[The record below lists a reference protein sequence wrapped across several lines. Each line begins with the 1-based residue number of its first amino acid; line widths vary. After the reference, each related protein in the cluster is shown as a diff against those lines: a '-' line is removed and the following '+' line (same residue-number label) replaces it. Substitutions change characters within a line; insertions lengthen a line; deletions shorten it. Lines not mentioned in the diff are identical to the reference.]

1 MLKKIL
7 QNKVRFLMGIGLVML
22 FGVVRFF
29 ERSLFYDPFIP
40 YFESDFQNL
49 PLPSFDFID
58 LSVGMVLRYGIN
70 MIISLAL
77 LYMIFKDK
85 EMLVF
90 CSTLYLFFFVVLIV
104 SFFGMIYFY
113 GAQNNFML
121 FYIRRFLIQPL
132 FVLLFIPAFYYHKK
146 SVSNDEV

>member
-1 MLKKIL
+1 
-7 QNKVRFLMGIGLVML
+7 MGIGLVML

>member
-7 QNKVRFLMGIGLVML
+7 QNKGRVLIGTGLIML

-29 ERSLFYDPFIP
+29 ERPLFYDPFIS

-58 LSVGMVLRYGIN
+58 LFVGMVFRYGIN
-70 MIISLAL
+70 MVISLAL
-77 LYMIFKDK
+77 LYVIFKEK
-85 EMLVF
+85 EMIPF
-90 CSTLYLFFFVVLIV
+90 CFALYIFFFIILMVC
-104 SFFGMIYFY
+104 FFGAVYFY
-113 GAQNNFML
+113 GAQNNLIL

-132 FVLLFIPAFYYHKK
+132 FVLLFIPAFYYQKK
-146 SVSNDEV
+146 SVSSDIV